1 MRTTPQGRWLARLRG
16 LAALGLACLAMA
28 YVVRLGDDA
37 PVAGAVGGAA
47 TTTAGSGG
55 VGRASRMRLGWTSWA
70 DAEVVSLLVER
81 LLERRLGL
89 DVERVMADIGIQYE
103 GVARG
108 HLDLMLMAWLP
119 ETHRSYW
126 NRVRTRVVDLGPIY
140 TGRLGWVVPERIP
153 AAQLGSIEDLRD
165 PAVAARLGG
174 RIQGIDPGS
183 GLMQASERAL
193 EAYGLQGGLQL
204 VPASGAAMTAV
215 LERAMRSPDAWVVV
229 TAWRPHWIF
238 ARHELRFLDDP
249 RGVLGRR
256 ERIHAVARRGFDRDF
271 PEVVDLLARFH
282 LEQNELADLLLAAR
296 DSSPRLAVE
305 AFLQAHPRRVAY
317 WVNGQ
322 LEETTEAAQ
331 AGPDGPSSPSPPPR

>member
-1 MRTTPQGRWLARLRG
+1 MTARPRRRWLARLRG
-16 LAALGLACLAMA
+16 LAGLGLAGLAFA
-28 YVVRLGDDA
+28 YVVRLGDGPA
-37 PVAGAVGGAA
+37 AAGAAGGAPA
-47 TTTAGSGG
+47 PAASGGEGSG
-55 VGRASRMRLGWTSWA
+55 RPALRLGWTAWA

-81 LLERRLGL
+81 LLERRLGVE
-89 DVERVMADIGIQYE
+89 VERVMADIGIQYE

-126 NRVRTRVVDLGPIY
+126 NRVRSRVVNLGPIY
-140 TGRLGWVVPERIP
+140 AGRLGWVVPDRIP

-193 EAYGLQGGLQL
+193 EVYGLEGLRL

-215 LERAMRSPDAWVVV
+215 LERAMRRPDAWVVV
-229 TAWRPHWIF
+229 TAWQPHWIF

-249 RGVLGRR
+249 HGVLGRR
-256 ERIHAVARRGFDRDF
+256 ERIHAVARRGFDHDF
-271 PEVVDLLARFH
+271 PGVVDLLARFH
-282 LEQNELADLLLAAR
+282 LEQEELAALLLEAH
-296 DSSPRLAVE
+296 DTTPRRAVE
-305 AFLQAHPRRVAY
+305 SFLAAHPRRVAY
-317 WVNGQ
+317 WLSGR
-322 LEETTEAAQ
+322 LEETAA
-331 AGPDGPSSPSPPPR
+331 AAPAAPDGPTATSPPPR